1 MADITKL
8 FFWRHLRGEA
18 SSTILHFK
26 RGRQVREGRGLA
38 FWFLPLSASL
48 AELPVDDRELPILF
62 HGRTRDHQL
71 VTIQAVVTWRVC
83 DPTVLAERI
92 DFTVDLD
99 TGRWRKQPL
108 EQVSDVLTQMGQQAA
123 LDYLARTPLAEVVSD
138 GIETIRQRLRQ
149 CFVGERALS
158 EMGLE
163 AVSVRLA
170 SVRPKPDV
178 EKALQTPAREAIQQ
192 ESDRAVFERR
202 ARAVERERAIAENEL
217 QNRIELSRRE
227 SELIAEDGK
236 NGRSLAEER
245 AAAERISAEA
255 AADQKRL
262 TASADA
268 DAITATE
275 RARVEAERDR
285 MEVYKEVPTSV
296 ILGLAAQRFASK
308 LRKIEHLNL
317 SPDLLGPMLQNLV
330 VAGTKKLD
338 AGS

>member
-1 MADITKL
+1 MADITR
-8 FFWRHLRGEA
+8 FFTLRHLRSD
-18 SSTILHFK
+18 SSSWVLHWR
-26 RGRQVREGRGLA
+26 RGKLVRQGRGIA
-38 FWFLPLSASL
+38 FWFLPLASSV
-48 AELPVDDRELPILF
+48 AEVPMDDRELPFLF
-62 HGRTRDHQL
+62 KGRSLDFQE
-71 VTIQAVVTWRVC
+71 VVVQGVITWRVS
-83 DPTVLAERI
+83 DPETIARRI
-92 DFTVDLD
+92 DFTIDQKRGTWL
-99 TGRWRKQPL
+99 KKPL
-108 EQVSDVLTQMGQQAA
+108 EQVAALQSQLAQQLAWDWLANHDVRAILAHGADALRGLVAGGLASDVG
-123 LDYLARTPLAEVVSD
+123 
-138 GIETIRQRLRQ
+138 
-149 CFVGERALS
+149 LS
-158 EMGLE
+158 GMGLDVA
-163 AVSVRLA
+163 AVRVS
-170 SVRPKPDV
+170 SIRPTADV
-178 EKALQTPAREAIQQ
+178 EKALQVPTFEAIQQ
-192 ESDRAVFERR
+192 EADQATFERR
-202 ARAVERERAIAENEL
+202 ALAVEKERAIQENEL